1 MKKTQIST
9 FIAFILILC
18 GVNTAAAC
26 GPEEPVSAYA
36 SKPFDILRDRSSLT
50 AVSDT
55 AASINSETISFWKD
69 YTGGNVP
76 CNAIARFF
84 NNTSFSD
91 FNPGSSSS
99 PFIKWLR
106 DNNRADALEY
116 IGDCLEYNALADA
129 IQEDVWNYDRPDKA
143 PLRAFYAKIKDKKG
157 GRDFNLRYKFLKV
170 RALTTLR
177 DDAELISFWKKEGS
191 KIPGTA
197 LGRRIKGYI
206 GGAYYRQHDYITA
219 LDYFDAANDPNSVA
233 WCVERLVGARNL
245 ANLYEHAPKSAAL
258 EYILQDYVNY
268 LIEAV
273 RDPESFS
280 ETTSWMSDYGNL
292 PAYDPKFEIPGF
304 IALADRVLS
313 EGRVRNPIAW
323 ATAKGV
329 VVSLTGDYEEGLAI
343 FEASRSLEGSRAAK
357 DNLERF
363 AGWALLMTWDG
374 RQNQKASQLAA
385 FIDRYE
391 DMMLADRDWSELNGY
406 SDNYVPCDFPDYNF
420 MIHFFAKEAQERFMA
435 QVPGRSILFMQY
447 MNDLLDGYDTEGF
460 LSRER
465 EAMWNGIPVATLR
478 SVTDYMDKPESTDVD
493 RLFMSSLSYARSL
506 ANDVMGT
513 RMILAGRF
521 SDAIPYLQKVRK
533 QFIVTTATYP
543 YLLRG
548 YYMALWEDYNFQRSN
563 FSTDWSPYYA
573 INPKLDY
580 CKDIVKAMADY
591 DKARNADGKATAA
604 LKVAA
609 LLHVA
614 SPVGDCWAIS
624 DYSHSISSLHSNM
637 VDMCRE
643 WLGKAVMAGADTK
656 RKAIAYYA
664 MLTLPLAD
672 DTTPTNLTWDEK
684 WEYNLDSPE
693 LRQAMTWLRSNRFAD
708 GLPSYITGCDALTS
722 YRN

>member
-36 SKPFDILRDRSSLT
+36 SKPFDILRDRTSLM

-55 AASINSETISFWKD
+55 ATSINSETISFWKD

-76 CNAIARFF
+76 CNAIAQFF
-84 NNTSFSD
+84 NNTSSYD
-91 FNPGSSSS
+91 FDPLYCTS

-106 DNNRADALEY
+106 DNKRSEAIVY
-116 IGDCLEYNALADA
+116 IGYCLAYNAIADA
-129 IQEDVWNYDRPDKA
+129 IQEDAWRYEKSDKSN
-143 PLRAFYAKIKDKKG
+143 LRGFYRLIKDIKG
-157 GRDFNLRYKFLKV
+157 DKDFELRYKFLKV
-170 RALTTLR
+170 RTLATLGD
-177 DDAELISFWKKEGS
+177 DDALISFWEKEGS
-191 KIPGTA
+191 KIPDTA

-292 PAYDPKFEIPGF
+292 PAYDPKSEIPGF

-313 EGRVRNPIAW
+313 EGRVPNPIAW

-391 DMMLADRDWSELNGY
+391 GMMLADRDWSELNGY

-684 WEYNLDSPE
+684 WEYNLDTPE